1 MKKNPFHPG
10 PYDQLSQDAIA
21 ALRRI
26 KEGQSISAR
35 QCLDLEIEDL
45 IQPGLS
51 GWRLT
56 DVGQYRL
63 ERGH

>member
-1 MKKNPFHPG
+1 MRKNPFHPG
-10 PYDQLSQDAIA
+10 PYDQLSQDAIG

-26 KEGQSISAR
+26 KQGQSISAR
-35 QCLDLEIEDL
+35 QYLDLEIDEL

-56 DVGQYRL
+56 EVGQYRL